1 MFPMYFKNMYATLKK
16 IYSDKSDEELKLRA
30 FAMFQEMLMT
40 DRQYYK
46 VTTATKPIPEPVQ
59 QAPEPAANNMPI
71 IMTSP
76 APVMKSVTPPP
87 PPVQQ
92 SPKPSPTVES
102 PRSSSA
108 YNYFTQEMHPIVNA
122 QYSNLKATEVNKLLG
137 KMWSKMT
144 EVEKSKYCQLA
155 KMESFKLSETLASL
169 NKTQDENK
177 TENLVFRDEDAVLPK
192 VNPPVEEDPLEEP
205 TEQTAVS
212 EPEPTLEE
220 SSLQNETI
228 ADEYQITIKQEPIT
242 EEPEKPIT
250 EELEEAPTVN
260 AITSDDQIENKP
272 EEAKAVV
279 PIAIKSERI
288 ESDESLASPMD
299 TSVCSADEIP
309 KPSENTEYCTESESE
324 GSVGENNA
332 VPSDGDALELED
344 PKNQVIFHNLDFF
357 IKSESVTET
366 VTPSVVLEMEN
377 PESIETIESQKAEP
391 SQKEEKER
399 PKDTPKDSSSSQLP
413 VPSFS
418 HEDHSSYT
426 KKEDPKDDHAN
437 YTKKADKSDT
447 KDELKSLIGALV
459 SKRTPDKKV
468 ISKIVTKTRANLGDT
483 EAPVVPTHPAQVL
496 YCYCRSP
503 VSKNLIGCDFCPEW
517 FHPKCLGLS
526 KYELKMVLS
535 LSNWKCPEC
544 IKNTDGE
551 RKSLKSRTPTPPM
564 HQSPNPVSPK
574 NKTPPVNHTS
584 PPVKS
589 RRLSTNEK
597 AVAAPEKEPHKLVG
611 KVDTPETV
619 SDMVKQDSKPKC
631 DTCHILVEEVKR
643 RGDTIERMARRIQML
658 ESNASKL

>member
-16 IYSDKSDEELKLRA
+16 IYADKSDEELKLRA

-71 IMTSP
+71 IMSSP

-92 SPKPSPTVES
+92 SPKPSPRVES
-102 PRSSSA
+102 PRGSSA

-155 KMESFKLSETLASL
+155 KMESFKLAENLASL

-192 VNPPVEEDPLEEP
+192 VNPPVEKDPLEEP
-205 TEQTAVS
+205 IEQTAVS

-228 ADEYQITIKQEPIT
+228 DDEYQITIKQEPIT
-242 EEPEKPIT
+242 EEPEKPIA
-250 EELEEAPTVN
+250 EELEEAPALN

-272 EEAKAVV
+272 EEAKAVA

-288 ESDESLASPMD
+288 EYDESLASPMD

-344 PKNQVIFHNLDFF
+344 PKNQVIFHNLNFF

-366 VTPSVVLEMEN
+366 VTPSVELEN
-377 PESIETIESQKAEP
+377 PESIETVESQEAEP
-391 SQKEEKER
+391 SNQTEDKER
-399 PKDTPKDSSSSQLP
+399 TKDTQQDSSSSRLP

-418 HEDHSSYT
+418 YEDHSSYT
-426 KKEDPKDDHAN
+426 KKEDTKDDHSSYTKKEDHANYTKKDDHAN

-459 SKRTPDKKV
+459 S
-468 ISKIVTKTRANLGDT
+468 
-483 EAPVVPTHPAQVL
+483 
-496 YCYCRSP
+496 
-503 VSKNLIGCDFCPEW
+503 
-517 FHPKCLGLS
+517 
-526 KYELKMVLS
+526 
-535 LSNWKCPEC
+535 
-544 IKNTDGE
+544 
-551 RKSLKSRTPTPPM
+551 
-564 HQSPNPVSPK
+564 
-574 NKTPPVNHTS
+574 
-584 PPVKS
+584 
-589 RRLSTNEK
+589 
-597 AVAAPEKEPHKLVG
+597 
-611 KVDTPETV
+611 
-619 SDMVKQDSKPKC
+619 
-631 DTCHILVEEVKR
+631 
-643 RGDTIERMARRIQML
+643 
-658 ESNASKL
+658 